1 MIDLLTLIIL
11 AKTQDIGF
19 KIDLTHD
26 IIEIELDNGAYVL
39 PIDIDIDGLLASI
52 KFAKTKKKKKD
63 LEGQTLL
70 WISMKKLNCF
80 LIFAQNMI

>member
-11 AKTQDIGF
+11 AKTQDMGF
-19 KIDLTHD
+19 KIDITHD
-26 IIEIELDNGAYVL
+26 IIEIELDSGVYAF

-70 WISMKKLNCF
+70 
-80 LIFAQNMI
+80 

>member
-19 KIDLTHD
+19 KIDLIHD
-26 IIEIELDNGAYVL
+26 TMEIELDNGIYVL
-39 PIDIDIDGLLASI
+39 PIDIDVDGLLASI

-70 WISMKKLNCF
+70 
-80 LIFAQNMI
+80 

>member
-1 MIDLLTLIIL
+1 MIDLLTLITL
-11 AKTQDIGF
+11 SKTQYVGF

-26 IIEIELDNGAYVL
+26 TMEIELDNGIYVL
-39 PIDIDIDGLLASI
+39 PIDIDVDGLLASI

-70 WISMKKLNCF
+70 
-80 LIFAQNMI
+80 

>member
-19 KIDLTHD
+19 KIDITHD

-70 WISMKKLNCF
+70 WVSMKKLNCF

>member
-11 AKTQDIGF
+11 AKTQDTGF

-26 IIEIELDNGAYVL
+26 TMEIELDNGAYVL

-70 WISMKKLNCF
+70 
-80 LIFAQNMI
+80 

>member
-11 AKTQDIGF
+11 AKTQEMEI
-19 KIDLTHD
+19 KIDITHD

-52 KFAKTKKKKKD
+52 KFAKTKKKD

-70 WISMKKLNCF
+70 
-80 LIFAQNMI
+80 

>member
-11 AKTQDIGF
+11 AKTRDIGF

-26 IIEIELDNGAYVL
+26 TMEIELDNGIYVL
-39 PIDIDIDGLLASI
+39 PIDIDVDGLLASI

-70 WISMKKLNCF
+70 
-80 LIFAQNMI
+80 

>member
-1 MIDLLTLIIL
+1 MIDLLTRIIL

-26 IIEIELDNGAYVL
+26 TMEIELDNGIYVL
-39 PIDIDIDGLLASI
+39 PIDIDVDGLLASI

-70 WISMKKLNCF
+70 
-80 LIFAQNMI
+80 

>member
-19 KIDLTHD
+19 KIDLKHD
-26 IIEIELDNGAYVL
+26 TMEIELDIGIYVL
-39 PIDIDIDGLLASI
+39 PIDIDVDGLLASI

-70 WISMKKLNCF
+70 
-80 LIFAQNMI
+80 

>member
-19 KIDLTHD
+19 KIDITHD

-70 WISMKKLNCF
+70 
-80 LIFAQNMI
+80 

>member
-11 AKTQDIGF
+11 AKTHDMGF
-19 KIDLTHD
+19 KIDITHD

-70 WISMKKLNCF
+70 
-80 LIFAQNMI
+80 

>member
-11 AKTQDIGF
+11 AKTQYIGF

-26 IIEIELDNGAYVL
+26 TMEIELDNGIYVF
-39 PIDIDIDGLLASI
+39 PIDIDIDGLLSSI
-52 KFAKTKKKKKD
+52 KFAKTKKKKND

-70 WISMKKLNCF
+70 
-80 LIFAQNMI
+80 

>member
-19 KIDLTHD
+19 KIDLIHD
-26 IIEIELDNGAYVL
+26 TMEIELDNGIYVL
-39 PIDIDIDGLLASI
+39 PIDIDIDGLLSSI
-52 KFAKTKKKKKD
+52 KFAKTKKKKND

-70 WISMKKLNCF
+70 
-80 LIFAQNMI
+80 

>member
-1 MIDLLTLIIL
+1 MIDLLSLIIL
-11 AKTQDIGF
+11 AKTQDMGF
-19 KIDLTHD
+19 KIDITHD

-70 WISMKKLNCF
+70 
-80 LIFAQNMI
+80 

>member
-1 MIDLLTLIIL
+1 MIDLLSLIIL

-19 KIDLTHD
+19 KIDITHD

-39 PIDIDIDGLLASI
+39 PIDIDIDGLLSSI
-52 KFAKTKKKKKD
+52 KFAKTKKKD

-70 WISMKKLNCF
+70 
-80 LIFAQNMI
+80 

>member
-11 AKTQDIGF
+11 AKTQDMGF
-19 KIDLTHD
+19 KIDITHD
-26 IIEIELDNGAYVL
+26 IIEIELDNGIYVL
-39 PIDIDIDGLLASI
+39 PIDIDVDGLLASI

-70 WISMKKLNCF
+70 
-80 LIFAQNMI
+80 

>member
-11 AKTQDIGF
+11 AKTQDTGF

-26 IIEIELDNGAYVL
+26 TMEIELDNGIYVL
-39 PIDIDIDGLLASI
+39 PIDIDVDGLLASI

-70 WISMKKLNCF
+70 WLGTKDRSVRVWYFMTK
-80 LIFAQNMI
+80 

>member
-26 IIEIELDNGAYVL
+26 TMEIELDNGIYVL
-39 PIDIDIDGLLASI
+39 PIDIDVDGLLASI

-70 WISMKKLNCF
+70 WLGSKDRSVRVWYFMTK
-80 LIFAQNMI
+80 

>member
-11 AKTQDIGF
+11 AKTQDTGF
-19 KIDLTHD
+19 KIDITHD

-70 WISMKKLNCF
+70 
-80 LIFAQNMI
+80 